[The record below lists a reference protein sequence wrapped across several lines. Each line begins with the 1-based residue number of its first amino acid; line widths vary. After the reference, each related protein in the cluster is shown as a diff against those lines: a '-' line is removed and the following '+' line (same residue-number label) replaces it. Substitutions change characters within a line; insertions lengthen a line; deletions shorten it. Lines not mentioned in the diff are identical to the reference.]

1 MLRPAMNQIA
11 THGESYYSVV
21 IGVAKRAREIADEL
35 AENNLTL
42 EEKPVKTAVDEF
54 AARKF
59 SIVEDPA
66 VRDSKSSEGT
76 V

>member
-21 IGVAKRAREIADEL
+21 IGVAKRARDIASEL
-35 AENNLTL
+35 VENNQTL

-59 SIVEDPA
+59 SIIEDPTVKPGKA
-66 VRDSKSSEGT
+66 TDSSI
-76 V
+76 

>member
-1 MLRPAMNQIA
+1 MLRPSMNQIA

-21 IGVAKRAREIADEL
+21 IGVAKRAREIAEDL
-35 AENNLTL
+35 CENDQIL

-59 SIVEDPA
+59 SIIEDPA
-66 VRDSKSSEGT
+66 VKPGKATEST
-76 V
+76 F